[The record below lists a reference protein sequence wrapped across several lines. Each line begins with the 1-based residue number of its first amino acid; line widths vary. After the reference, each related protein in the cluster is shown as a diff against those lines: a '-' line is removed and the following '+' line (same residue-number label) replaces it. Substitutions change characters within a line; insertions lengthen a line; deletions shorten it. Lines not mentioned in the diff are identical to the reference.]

1 MAGCSA
7 VDKLRSYRIREL
19 SIFDVVTA
27 LFGGWLIGYFLLDLS
42 SPIMWLLWIILW
54 YIIGILVHVMFK
66 VPTHLG
72 FYLGI
77 NEKPAEKSC

>member
-1 MAGCSA
+1 MIG
-7 VDKLRSYRIREL
+7 L
-19 SIFDVVTA
+19 SIFDVLTA
-27 LFGGWLIGYFLLDLS
+27 LFGGWLIGYYLLDLS

-77 NEKPAEKSC
+77 NEKPPEKSC